1 MNWLA
6 LAAFAAWGACPYI
19 AEVLPDPTEV
29 EDSRGEFVEI
39 RLPKTALNGA
49 LSVFYEQKEIWSGF
63 APDSAKRI
71 LLIRDSL
78 LCPDVRNLFCDKLE
92 GPAFPN
98 RREMELEL
106 RGADCSDAAKLPVPK
121 AGKSLVRSDSA
132 LGVWEFAVPTPGLP
146 NAVFESDVQDCRLHL
161 ESATFE
167 NSAWKGTWS
176 LSGCDSAQILA
187 EFLSMESIAEIS
199 QTAFLVRGKSVPW
212 NAGVDAKAL
221 RLKVSLPQDDV
232 PGNDSLDTLLAV
244 PGNFPVRLTEVHP
257 CPEEG
262 VPEWFEIYNAGF
274 REVPLSQMNLCK
286 TGKGFSPET
295 SLGAGQSAVL
305 TKDTASMRTF
315 VGTDEILILQAGF
328 GYLKN
333 AADSLFLC
341 YGSEVVD
348 SAIWG
353 KATRIQTDCPSGFS
367 VLTGR
372 SENSPGFQT
381 PGSLAA
387 DTDLPFKVE
396 WNARIFSRKNRAHP
410 LMLRVQSEEDVLVE
424 LISGKGD
431 LLWKRTFPKDLGGNV
446 WREVP
451 LIDKGFPGPNFIRV
465 SRQNREK
472 RFGVVLRP

>member
-6 LAAFAAWGACPYI
+6 LAAFTAWGACPYI

-39 RLPKTALNGA
+39 RLPKTALKGA

-71 LLIRDSL
+71 LLIRDTL
-78 LCPDVRNLFCDKLE
+78 LCPEVRNLFCDKLE
-92 GPAFPN
+92 GSAFPN
-98 RREMELEL
+98 RREMTLEL
-106 RGADCSDAAKLPVPK
+106 WNGDCADSATLPTPK
-121 AGKSLVRSDSA
+121 SGKSFVRSDSSFDA
-132 LGVWEFAVPTPGLP
+132 WELAVPTPGVP
-146 NAVFESDVQDCRLHL
+146 NAVFENDVQDCRLRL
-161 ESATFE
+161 ESAEFE
-167 NSAWKGTWS
+167 NSHWRGTWR

-187 EFLSMESIAEIS
+187 TFLSMESTAEIS
-199 QTAFLVRGKSVPW
+199 QEAFLIRGKSVPW
-212 NAGVDAKAL
+212 EAEVDAKAL
-221 RLKVSLPQDDV
+221 RLKVSLPLDDV

-244 PGNFPVRLTEVHP
+244 PGNFPIRLTEVHP

-262 VPEWFEIYNAGF
+262 IPEWFEIYNAGF
-274 REVPLSQMNLCK
+274 REMPLSQMNLCK
-286 TGKGFSPET
+286 TGRGFSPEM
-295 SLGAGQSAVL
+295 SLGKGQSAVL
-305 TKDTASMRTF
+305 TKDTASMRDF

-341 YGSEVVD
+341 YGSEKVD

-353 KATRIQTDCPSGFS
+353 KNARIRTNCPSGFS

-387 DTDLPFKVE
+387 DTALPFRVE
-396 WNARIFSRKNRAHP
+396 WNARIFSRRNRAHP

-431 LLWKRTFPKDLGGNV
+431 LLWKKIFPKDLGGNA

-451 LIDKGFPGPNFIRV
+451 LIDKGSPGPNFIRV
-465 SRQNREK
+465 SRQNHEK